1 LCSSLRHLRNAGK
14 AVFLFD
20 LAGAWLINSGLVLRL
35 TIAHVYQYS
44 QYVTLQIKRGFLMP
58 DKAAAPQQPVISI
71 RISDE
76 LRSRLDRLREIMA
89 LKSGQSVSTSEAA
102 KQLLESARDDR
113 LEFVN
118 LLIEPTESLLNIRG
132 KAEAEIPLTH
142 AEWTLVAYY
151 CTQGA
156 ESFVGTEQ
164 GQLSYESLAEIL
176 EAFIAAYALVRRP
189 KKSPLDF
196 VYLRTLPE
204 DKQAA
209 AKEPTDIGSE
219 DVRRVVKHT
228 IQMLKDNTQ
237 KRRRPLLAVRNFYTL
252 LDEEKFSNVEKL
264 NDALSP
270 YWATLWRV
278 CTRGHY
284 AAHRKPLRAQPT
296 EQYNDEFEL
305 PVQRGLPSLEEAGYR
320 LDLVREKGNEFSPF
334 LQFPGP
340 LAPRYPVAGYAQ
352 IAEFRRMLECHDLSR
367 PFAKWKGHYFSAIN
381 MIMED
386 EELNVSFCARENGI
400 SFSFPI
406 EQWEAIR
413 LLFRRAWQSPDVVS
427 AWETLALEYGE
438 M

>member
-1 LCSSLRHLRNAGK
+1 
-14 AVFLFD
+14 
-20 LAGAWLINSGLVLRL
+20 
-35 TIAHVYQYS
+35 
-44 QYVTLQIKRGFLMP
+44 MP
-58 DKAAAPQQPVISI
+58 DKAAAQQQPVISI

-102 KQLLESARDDR
+102 KQLLESARDER

-118 LLIEPTESLLNIRG
+118 LLIEPTESLLNLRG
-132 KAEAEIPLTH
+132 KGEAKIPLTQ

-151 CTQGA
+151 CGQGA

-176 EAFIAAYALVRRP
+176 EAFLNAYALVRRP

-204 DKQAA
+204 DKHAPS
-209 AKEPTDIGSE
+209 KEPTDIGGD

-228 IQMLKDNTQ
+228 IQMLKDDSQ
-237 KRRRPLLAVRNFYTL
+237 KRRRPLLAVRNLYTL
-252 LDEEKFSNVEKL
+252 LDEEKISNVEKL
-264 NDALSP
+264 NDALLP
-270 YWATLWRV
+270 HWAALWRV
-278 CTRGHY
+278 CARGHY
-284 AAHRKPLRAQPT
+284 AAHRKPLRARPR
-296 EQYNDEFEL
+296 DKDSDDFDL
-305 PVQRGLPSLEEAGYR
+305 PVQRGLPSLEEAGYW

-334 LQFPGP
+334 LHFPGP
-340 LAPRYPVAGYAQ
+340 LAPRYPVGGYPR

-367 PFAKWKGHYFSAIN
+367 PFAQWKGHYFSAIN
-381 MIMED
+381 MIMEN

-400 SFSFPI
+400 SFSFAM
-406 EQWEAIR
+406 EHWKAIR
-413 LLFRRAWQSPDVVS
+413 SLFRRAWQTPEVVS

-438 M
+438 L